1 MTATGSV
8 EAFASPRAR
17 WPRPRSSKW
26 VWQTND
32 GLAAAA
38 NVNGVER

>member
-17 WPRPRSSKW
+17 W
-26 VWQTND
+26 
-32 GLAAAA
+32 
-38 NVNGVER
+38 

>member
-17 WPRPRSSKW
+17 WPRPR
-26 VWQTND
+26 
-32 GLAAAA
+32 
-38 NVNGVER
+38 